1 MTNDCYRDATLV
13 VGQAGQSLDW
23 GRVGDVTA
31 FEPQLILA
39 TLILL
44 VLANETDTSINQLR
58 MIYLRYI

>member
-13 VGQAGQSLDW
+13 VGQAGQSLGW